1 MLEWT
6 VSKQEE
12 GRRVDRFLMKMFPQA
27 PLSLIYKALRTKT
40 VKVNAHRA
48 DPGDKLNAGDHI
60 QVYFSDERAAE
71 LGYHFQKAAPT
82 PRIQSSLPSIPII
95 YEDEQVV
102 FFNKPAGV
110 LSQKDTPDSYSL
122 SEYLVD
128 YLTEKGGDYT
138 GAFRPAVCNRLDR
151 GTTGIV
157 AAGKTLG
164 ALQALTAMIREH
176 SSEKTYL
183 AICHGQCRWKKEM
196 WLCHQWSKDNKRN
209 QVSLEKVYV
218 TENRPY
224 NLIKEGQVLCL
235 AKVLAVSS
243 QYNLTLFSL
252 QLITGKSHQLRAQ
265 LAAEGFPM
273 AGDHKYTGK
282 AKKENMPI
290 PLKNQLLHAYTFKV
304 QDASEPLQYLNGRT
318 LTASPSNDFLR
329 VAKLAFPQWVS
340 IFASNQGE

>member
-1 MLEWT
+1 M
-6 VSKQEE
+6 
-12 GRRVDRFLMKMFPQA
+12 DRFLMKMFPQA

-71 LGYHFQKAAPT
+71 LGYQKKTIPT
-82 PRIQSSLPSIPII
+82 PRVQSSLPSIPII
-95 YEDEQVV
+95 YEDEQVI

-110 LSQKDTPDSYSL
+110 LSQKDTPESYSL
-122 SEYLVD
+122 SEYIVD
-128 YLTEKGGDYT
+128 YLAGQGEVASN
-138 GAFRPAVCNRLDR
+138 AFRPAICNRLDR

-157 AAGKTLG
+157 AGGKSLG
-164 ALQALTAMIREH
+164 ALQSLTAMIREH

-183 AICHGQCRWKKEM
+183 AICHGQCHWKKEM
-196 WLCHQWSKDNKRN
+196 WLCHRWSKDSKRN

-218 TENRPY
+218 SENRPY
-224 NLIKEGQVLCL
+224 NLIKEGQVLCR
-235 AKVLAVSS
+235 AKVLAISS

-273 AGDHKYTGK
+273 VGDHKYMGK
-282 AKKENMPI
+282 EKKDSLPFPI
-290 PLKNQLLHAYTFKV
+290 KNQLLHAYTFKV
-304 QDASEPLQYLNGRT
+304 QDALEPLQYLEHRT
-318 LTASPSNDFLR
+318 FAAPISGDFMR
-329 VAKLAFPQWVS
+329 VTKLAFAQWVP
-340 IFASNQGE
+340 IFSNQGE